1 MTMVRR
7 LIAPGISLLFGAMLS
22 LNCTLALAEV
32 LVVVSAD
39 APFTRLTSSD
49 LRDIYLGR
57 RTQIANGMMVVPL
70 DQPEGTA
77 ARSEFYTHFTGQTPA
92 QIKAHWARQ
101 IFTGRGQPPQA
112 LANSRAV
119 VERLVSDTKAL
130 GYIDPAFLD
139 ERLRVVTIE

>member
-1 MTMVRR
+1 MFKR
-7 LIAPGISLLFGAMLS
+7 LAALVVSILLGATLS
-22 LNCTLALAEV
+22 LVCHAASAEV

-39 APFTRLTSSD
+39 ASFTRLASNE
-49 LRDIYLGR
+49 LRDIYLGH
-57 RTQIANGMMVVPL
+57 RTQILSGLQVVPI

-77 ARSEFYTHFTGQTPA
+77 ARSEFYANYTGQTSA

-112 LANSRAV
+112 LSNSREV

-130 GYIDPAFLD
+130 GYIDPSFLD
-139 ERLRVVTIE
+139 ERLRVVSIE